1 MDLQSNPEELQ
12 SPEEY
17 IPELSRDTTE
27 EMPLIPTLRQLYL
40 RRQINSEFQRQ
51 DEIRSESRMNARE
64 QLMEDFL
71 IFNGTNDVFRHFIMT
86 EIEETI
92 LNAALQE
99 SLLHDPVPLHP
110 VSDLVLNELPITE
123 LDEDKLIKY
132 HKCSICLEDFTLK
145 EKVINLACN
154 HFYHEKC
161 IKEWFKKQNTCP
173 LCQQLVVTSN

>member
-1 MDLQSNPEELQ
+1 MS
-12 SPEEY
+12 
-17 IPELSRDTTE
+17 
-27 EMPLIPTLRQLYL
+27 LIPTLRQLCL
-40 RRQINSEFQRQ
+40 RSLINSEFQRQ
-51 DEIRSESRMNARE
+51 DEIRWERRMNERE
-64 QLMEDFL
+64 QPMRDDFL
-71 IFNGTNDVFRHFIMT
+71 NYNGTNDVFRHYAMARID
-86 EIEETI
+86 ETI

-99 SLLHDPVPLHP
+99 SLLHESVPLHP
-110 VSDLVLNELPITE
+110 VSDLILNELPVME

-154 HFYHEKC
+154 HFYHENC